1 MPRRNTAKERATRV
15 FRRRQVADLATL
27 KRELGTPSRT
37 TVFRV
42 LSCVG
47 YLTSYSHAGRYYTLR
62 RIPRFDEAGLWAHGE
77 SLFSKDGTLR
87 ATIVR
92 LVGEAP
98 AGKTHEELQAQLRL
112 RVHDTL
118 LDLLRDHRIGRADL
132 ERFYLYVSADKAAG
146 KEQVARRHR
155 VLSEEPAPAALPE
168 PNRLIEVLL
177 AVIHQ
182 PEEEPAGIAAALDR
196 PGRRVSREQIEAVFA
211 RYGLGKKK
219 GGWKRS
225 RP

>member
-1 MPRRNTAKERATRV
+1 MPRHDTAKDRAARI
-15 FRRRQVADLATL
+15 FRRKQIADLATI
-27 KRELGTPSRT
+27 KQELQTTSRT

-42 LSCVG
+42 LSSAG

-62 RIPRFDEAGLWAHGE
+62 RIPRFDETGLWAHGE
-77 SLFSKDGTLR
+77 ALFSKDGTLR
-87 ATIVR
+87 ATITR

-98 AGKTHEELQAQLRL
+98 AGKTHEELQSQLRL

-118 LDLLRDHRIGRADL
+118 LDLVGDHRIGRADL
-132 ERFYLYVSADKAAG
+132 DRFYLYISANKTVG
-146 KEQVARRHR
+146 KEQVARRR
-155 VLSEEPAPAALPE
+155 RMLSEEPSPAALPE
-168 PNRLIEVLL
+168 PNLLIEVLL

-182 PEEEPAGIAAALDR
+182 PDEGPDGLAVAMAR
-196 PGRRVSREQIEAVFA
+196 QGRTVSREQIEAVFA

-225 RP
+225 PP

>member
-1 MPRRNTAKERATRV
+1 MPRHDTTKDRAARI
-15 FRRRQVADLATL
+15 FHRRQIADLATL
-27 KRELGTPSRT
+27 KDALGTPSRT

-42 LSCVG
+42 LSSAG

-77 SLFSKDGTLR
+77 ALFSKDGTLR
-87 ATIVR
+87 ATVVR
-92 LVGEAP
+92 MVGEAP
-98 AGKTHEELQAQLRL
+98 AGKTHEELRARLRL

-118 LDLLRDHRIGRADL
+118 LDLARDHRIGRADL
-132 ERFYLYVSADKAAG
+132 DRFYLYVSADKAAG
-146 KEQVARRHR
+146 KEQVARRR
-155 VLSEEPAPAALPE
+155 RMLSEEPSPAALPE
-168 PNRLIEVLL
+168 PKLLIEVLL

-182 PEEEPAGIAAALDR
+182 PDEAPAGIAAVLDR
-196 PGRRVSREQIEAVFA
+196 QGRTVSREQIEAVFA

-219 GGWKRS
+219 GGWRRS

>member
-1 MPRRNTAKERATRV
+1 MPRHGTAKDRAAQI
-15 FRRRQVADLATL
+15 FRRRQIADLATL
-27 KRELGTPSRT
+27 KHALGTPSRT

-42 LSCVG
+42 LSSAG

-62 RIPRFDEAGLWAHGE
+62 RIPRFDQAGLWVHEEA
-77 SLFSKDGTLR
+77 LFSKDGTLR

-118 LDLLRDHRIGRADL
+118 LDLVRDHRIGRADL
-132 ERFYLYVSADKAAG
+132 DRFYLYVSADKTVG
-146 KEQVARRHR
+146 KGQVAQRRR
-155 VLSEEPAPAALPE
+155 ILSAEPSPAAPPE
-168 PNRLIEVLL
+168 PNLIIDVLL
-177 AVIHQ
+177 AVIQQ
-182 PEEEPAGIAAALDR
+182 PDEGSDGLAAAMVR
-196 PGRRVSREQIEAVFA
+196 QGRTVSREQIEAVFA

-225 RP
+225 PP

>member
-1 MPRRNTAKERATRV
+1 MPRPAAKDRAARI
-15 FRRRQVADLATL
+15 FRRRQTADLAML
-27 KRELGTPSRT
+27 KQALGTASRT

-42 LSCVG
+42 LSSAG
-47 YLTSYSHAGRYYTLR
+47 YLTSYSHGGRYYTLR

-77 SLFSKDGTLR
+77 ALFSKDGTLR

-92 LVGEAP
+92 MVGAAP

-118 LDLLRDHRIGRADL
+118 LDLVRDRRIGRVNLD
-132 ERFYLYVSADKAAG
+132 RFYLYVSADKAAG
-146 KEQVARRHR
+146 TEQVAQRRR
-155 VLSEEPAPAALPE
+155 MISEEPSPAELPE
-168 PNRLIEVLL
+168 PNLLVEVLL

-182 PEEEPAGIAAALDR
+182 PAEGPAGIAAALDR
-196 PGRRVSREQIEAVFA
+196 QGRTVSRSEIEAVFA
-211 RYGLGKKK
+211 RYDLGKKK
-219 GGWKRS
+219 GGWRRS

>member
-1 MPRRNTAKERATRV
+1 MPRHGTAKDRAAQI
-15 FRRRQVADLATL
+15 FRHRQVADLATL
-27 KRELGTPSRT
+27 KHALGTPSRT

-42 LSCVG
+42 LSSAG

-62 RIPRFDEAGLWAHGE
+62 RIPRFDQAGLWVHEEA
-77 SLFSKDGTLR
+77 LFSKDGTLR

-98 AGKTHEELQAQLRL
+98 AGKTHEELQAHLRL

-118 LDLLRDHRIGRADL
+118 LDLVRDHRIGRADL
-132 ERFYLYVSADKAAG
+132 DRFYLYVSADKTVG
-146 KEQVARRHR
+146 KGQVAQRRR
-155 VLSEEPAPAALPE
+155 ILSAEPSPAAPPE
-168 PNRLIEVLL
+168 PNLIIDVLL
-177 AVIHQ
+177 AVIQQ
-182 PEEEPAGIAAALDR
+182 PDEGSDGLAAAMVR
-196 PGRRVSREQIEAVFA
+196 QGRTVSREQIEAVFA

-225 RP
+225 PP

>member
-1 MPRRNTAKERATRV
+1 MPRHDTTKDRAAQL
-15 FRRRQVADLATL
+15 FRRRQVADLAML
-27 KRELGTPSRT
+27 KHALGTPSRT
-37 TVFRV
+37 TVFRA
-42 LSCVG
+42 LSSAG
-47 YLTSYSHAGRYYTLR
+47 YLTSYSHGGRYYTLR

-77 SLFSKDGTLR
+77 ACFSKDGTLR

-92 LVGEAP
+92 MVGAAP

-132 ERFYLYVSADKAAG
+132 DRLYLYVSADKAVG
-146 KEQVARRHR
+146 KGQLAQRRR
-155 VLSEEPAPAALPE
+155 MLAAEPSPAALPK
-168 PNRLIEVLL
+168 PNLLIEILL
-177 AVIHQ
+177 AVIHH
-182 PEEEPAGIAAALDR
+182 PDEGPDGLAAAMTR
-196 PGRRVSREQIEAVFA
+196 QGRTVSHEQIEAVFA

-225 RP
+225 PP

>member
-1 MPRRNTAKERATRV
+1 M
-15 FRRRQVADLATL
+15 
-27 KRELGTPSRT
+27 
-37 TVFRV
+37 
-42 LSCVG
+42 G

-77 SLFSKDGTLR
+77 ALFSKDGTLR
-87 ATIVR
+87 ATIIR

-118 LDLLRDHRIGRADL
+118 LDLVRDHRIGRADL
-132 ERFYLYVSADKAAG
+132 DRFYLYVSADKAAG
-146 KEQVARRHR
+146 KEQAAQRRR
-155 VLSEEPAPAALPE
+155 VLSAEPVPVALPE
-168 PNRLIEVLL
+168 PSRLIEVLL

-196 PGRRVSREQIEAVFA
+196 QGRRVSCEQIEAVFA

-225 RP
+225 PP

>member
-1 MPRRNTAKERATRV
+1 MPRHNTAKDRAARI
-15 FRRRQVADLATL
+15 FRRRQIADLAAL
-27 KRELGTPSRT
+27 KHALGTPSRT

-42 LSCVG
+42 LSSAG

-77 SLFSKDGTLR
+77 ALFSKDGTLC

-118 LDLLRDHRIGRADL
+118 LDLVRDHRIDRADL
-132 ERFYLYVSADKAAG
+132 GRLYLYVSADKAVGEA
-146 KEQVARRHR
+146 QAVRRR
-155 VLSEEPAPAALPE
+155 RMLSEEPAPAALPE
-168 PNRLIEVLL
+168 PNLLIEVLL

-182 PEEEPAGIAAALDR
+182 PDEGPTGIAADLDR
-196 PGRRVSREQIEAVFA
+196 QGRKVSREQVEAVFA
-211 RYGLGKKK
+211 RYGLAKKK
-219 GGWKRS
+219 GGWR
-225 RP
+225 RLQP